1 MDETAAGAVLQ
12 RYLTATREALLWKL
26 DGLSEYDVRRPLT
39 PTGTNLLG
47 LVKHLACVE
56 AGYLGNAMGR
66 PFPEPMVW
74 DDPDAGDDDD
84 LWARA
89 DESRA
94 DVLALYARVAAH
106 AGATVATLPLDA
118 VGEVP
123 WWPEERRR
131 PTLHTLLVHVLAELA
146 RHAGHADVLREGLDG
161 AAGLRRDSDNLTRDG
176 DAARAAYRE
185 QVERAARVA
194 AVRAGEVPG

>member
-1 MDETAAGAVLQ
+1 MDDDAAKAALLRSLTTA
-12 RYLTATREALLWKL
+12 REALLWKL

-39 PTGTNLLG
+39 VTGTNLLG

-56 AGYLGNAMGR
+56 AGYLGFVVGR

-84 LWARA
+84 LWARP

-94 DVLALYARVAAH
+94 DVLALHARATAH
-106 AGATVATLPLDA
+106 ADATVAALPLDA
-118 VGEVP
+118 VGEVS
-123 WWPEERRR
+123 WWPEERRH
-131 PTLHTLLVHVLAELA
+131 PTLHTLLVHVLAEEA

-161 AAGLRRDSDNLTRDG
+161 TAGLRPDAGNLTRDG
-176 DAARAAYRE
+176 DADRAAYVGM
-185 QVERAARVA
+185 VEAAAARF
-194 AVRAGEVPG
+194 R